1 MTNVLGMVPLFVSS
15 IGYVFNLVGD
25 FGTVTN
31 STTFTFDRTGTYSL
45 NLIA

>member
-1 MTNVLGMVPLFVSS
+1 MTNVGGFIPLFVSS
-15 IGYVFNLVGD
+15 IGYIFNLVGD
-25 FGTVTN
+25 FGTSSN